1 MEKEAAEKKTM
12 DHAAINAIKVS
23 LMGPLSG
30 IGDSFFW
37 GTFRVIAAGVGISL
51 AQQGN
56 VLGPILFLI
65 LFNVPHLVLRYYC
78 TIWGYV
84 LGSKFIQTSYENGL
98 IHHMTKLATV
108 IGLTTVGAMIA
119 TMVSLNVG
127 LTVQI
132 GEMEL
137 VVQEIF
143 DQIMP
148 NLLPLSLTMA
158 VFYAIRK
165 GIKVNTLI
173 IAIFVIGLLGTFIG
187 LL

>member
-1 MEKEAAEKKTM
+1 
-12 DHAAINAIKVS
+12 
-23 LMGPLSG
+23 
-30 IGDSFFW
+30 
-37 GTFRVIAAGVGISL
+37 AGAGISL